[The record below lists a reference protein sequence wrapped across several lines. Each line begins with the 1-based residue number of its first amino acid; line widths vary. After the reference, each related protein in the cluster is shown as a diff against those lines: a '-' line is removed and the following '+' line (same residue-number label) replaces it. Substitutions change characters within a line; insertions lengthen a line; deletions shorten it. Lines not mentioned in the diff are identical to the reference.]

1 MRLDWTARALT
12 FNNAAGC
19 TRRGRLQHL
28 RPRDFLPAVADDV
41 VATRAT
47 LALGVSL
54 LIGSLF
60 WAMLLLAIMR

>member
-1 MRLDWTARALT
+1 MI
-12 FNNAAGC
+12 FNDAVGC

-28 RPRDFLPAVADDV
+28 RPRDLIPALADDV
-41 VATRAT
+41 VSTKAT